1 MILEKNAQKSAVFQ
15 CSRCVMTNESDP
27 DLEISSSGVC
37 NHCLRYDR
45 LKKIRLSLSYGDE
58 DARNLARRIKRKA
71 RSVGSN
77 YDCVIGLSGGVDSSY
92 LALKA
97 IDYGLKPLAVHLD
110 NGWNTEL
117 ATQNIHSLI
126 TRLNIDLVTEV
137 LPWKNF
143 SALQKSFLL
152 AGTPDG
158 EIPTDH
164 AIFATV
170 WKLAQKEKIP
180 SILSGMNF
188 ATESINV
195 PHWSY
200 GHSDYFYIRMLA
212 NLFGEQEI
220 DSWYP
225 HFTFLDLVRFKI
237 EKITSYSLLNY
248 MAFDKDTAKLE
259 IIDRL
264 GWRDYGGKHH
274 ESIYTRWY
282 QGFYLLQKFNI
293 DKRYGH
299 LSDLIN
305 SGQVTRTQALSE
317 LSKPTYDV
325 SQQAKDTKY
334 VKKRLKISDDEFE
347 RIFNSKPKYYY
358 DYPNKSIYLSGFKKV
373 VNMLRKFN
381 LYPK

>member
-1 MILEKNAQKSAVFQ
+1 MNSGEKAQTSSFVYCA
-15 CSRCVMTNESDP
+15 RCVMTNEADP
-27 DLEISSSGVC
+27 DLQLSAVGLC

-45 LKKIRLSLSYGDE
+45 LKNIRLSSDRGDE
-58 DARNLARRIKRKA
+58 GAKNLAAIIKR
-71 RSVGSN
+71 RSQLVGSR
-77 YDCVIGLSGGVDSSY
+77 YDCIIGLSGGVDSSY

-97 IDYGLKPLAVHLD
+97 TDYGLKPLGVHLD

-117 ATQNIHSLI
+117 ATQNIHSLV
-126 TRLNIDLVTEV
+126 TSLNIDLVTEV
-137 LPWKNF
+137 LPWKKF
-143 SALQKSFLL
+143 STLQKSFLL

-170 WKLAQKEKIP
+170 WKLAKKENIP

-195 PHWSY
+195 PRWSY
-200 GHSDYFYIRMLA
+200 GHSDYFYIKTLA
-212 NLFGEQEI
+212 NKFSEQEI

-225 HFTFLDLVRFKI
+225 HFTFFDLVRFRLA
-237 EKITSYSLLNY
+237 KITSYSLLNY
-248 MAFDKDTAKLE
+248 MSFDKDDAKRE
-259 IIDRL
+259 IIKRL

-282 QGFYLLQKFNI
+282 QGFYLPRKFNI

-305 SGQVTRTQALSE
+305 SGQITRKQALSE
-317 LSKPTYDV
+317 LEKPSYQL
-325 SQQAKDTKY
+325 SQQDKDTRY
-334 VKKRLKISDDEFE
+334 VKKRLKITDDEFE
-347 RIFNSKPKYYY
+347 KIFNAKPKYYY
-358 DYPNKSIYLSGFKKV
+358 DYPNKSFYLKSFKTA
-373 VNMLRKFN
+373 VNTLRKFN